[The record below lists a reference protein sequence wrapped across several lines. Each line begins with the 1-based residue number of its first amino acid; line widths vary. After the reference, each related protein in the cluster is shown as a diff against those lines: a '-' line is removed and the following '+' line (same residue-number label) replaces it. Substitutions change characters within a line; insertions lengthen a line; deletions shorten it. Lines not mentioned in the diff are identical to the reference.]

1 MTEAT
6 MLTIPEPL
14 ATCDVRLD
22 ENTVT
27 TVRRHGNPSGPRL
40 VLTHGNG
47 LAADLYYPFWSLLA
61 DDFDLMIYD
70 LRNHGW
76 NEVGVQRDHNIPTLI
91 FDHDIILD
99 AIVREY
105 GEKTTIG
112 VFHSLSTLVALLSFN
127 DAYSALILFDP
138 PLCKPAA
145 SELEFIEAAERTA
158 AMTRRRTERFTSRQQ
173 YAEVLAIVPG
183 FARVVP
189 GVRDLMARSTLRE
202 STDGKGYELRCPR
215 DYEAQIAE
223 YGRSFSP
230 LLDLSTLIC
239 PTKVIGADPTLPYA
253 YLPTFD
259 LSHAS
264 AVDYDFVPQASH
276 FLQLEQPAQCAAMV
290 REYVTNLDVPTV
302 AHGDPKGEV
311 RAHRP
316 AYRSRTTS
324 QWLGRWNG

>member
-1 MTEAT
+1 MTEAA
-6 MLTIPEPL
+6 MWTIPEPL

-22 ENTVT
+22 ESTVT

-61 DDFDLMIYD
+61 DDFDLMVYD

-76 NEVGVQRDHNIPTLI
+76 NAVGVQRDHNIPTLI
-91 FDHDIILD
+91 LDHDIILD

-105 GEKTTIG
+105 GEKTTVG
-112 VFHSLSTLVALLSFN
+112 VLHSLSTLVALLSFN
-127 DAYSALILFDP
+127 DAYSALVLFDP

-158 AMTRRRTERFTSRQQ
+158 AMTRRRTERFTSQEQ
-173 YAEVLAIVPG
+173 YAEVLSIVPG

-189 GVRDLMARSTLRE
+189 GVCDLMARSTLRKTAE
-202 STDGKGYELRCPR
+202 GDGYELRCPR

-223 YGRSFSP
+223 YVRSFSP

-276 FLQLEQPAQCAAMV
+276 FLQLEQPVRCAEMV
-290 REYVTNLDVPTV
+290 REYLTGLDLPE
-302 AHGDPKGEV
+302 AARGDPEDGTGA
-311 RAHRP
+311 RRP
-316 AYRSRTTS
+316 GFRSRSTS
-324 QWLGRWNG
+324 QWLRRWNG

>member
-6 MLTIPEPL
+6 MWTIPEPL
-14 ATCDVRLD
+14 ATFDVRID
-22 ENTVT
+22 ASTVT
-27 TVRRHGNPSGPRL
+27 TVRRYGNPSGPRL

-61 DDFDLMIYD
+61 DDFDLMVYD

-76 NEVGVQRDHNIPTLI
+76 NEVGSQRDHNIPTLI

-105 GEKTTIG
+105 GEKTTVG

-127 DAYSALILFDP
+127 DAYSALVLFDP
-138 PLCKPAA
+138 PLCKPAS

-158 AMTRRRTERFTSRQQ
+158 AMTRRRTERFKSEEQ

-202 STDGKGYELRCPR
+202 SADGNGYELRCPR

-223 YGRSFSP
+223 YVRSFSP
-230 LLDLSTLIC
+230 LLDLSILIC

-290 REYVTNLDVPTV
+290 REYLTGLGFRKA
-302 AHGDPKGEV
+302 AHGDPEDET
-311 RAHRP
+311 RARGP
-316 AYRSRTTS
+316 AYRSRDTS
-324 QWLGRWNG
+324 QWLRRWNG

>member
-1 MTEAT
+1 MW
-6 MLTIPEPL
+6 TIPEPL
-14 ATCDVRLD
+14 ATFDVRTD
-22 ENTVT
+22 ETTVT
-27 TVRRHGNPSGPRL
+27 TVRRHGNPAGPRL
-40 VLTHGNG
+40 ILTHGNG
-47 LAADLYYPFWSLLA
+47 LAADLYYPFWSLLT
-61 DDFDLMIYD
+61 DDFDLMLYD

-91 FDHDIILD
+91 LDHDIILD
-99 AIVREY
+99 AIIREY
-105 GEKTTIG
+105 GEKTTVG

-127 DAYSALILFDP
+127 DAYSALVLFDP

-158 AMTRRRTERFTSRQQ
+158 ALTRRRTERFKSEEQ

-189 GVRDLMARSTLRE
+189 GVRDLMARSTLRR
-202 STDGKGYELRCPR
+202 SADGNGYELRCPR

-223 YGRSFSP
+223 YVRSFSP
-230 LLDLSTLIC
+230 LLDLSILIC

-259 LSHAS
+259 LTHAS

-290 REYVTNLDVPTV
+290 REYLTGLGIRKAAP
-302 AHGDPKGEV
+302 GDPEGEI
-311 RAHRP
+311 RARDS
-316 AYRSRTTS
+316 AYRSRDTS
-324 QWLGRWNG
+324 QWLRRWNG

>member
-1 MTEAT
+1 MW
-6 MLTIPEPL
+6 TIPEPL

-22 ENTVT
+22 ESTVT

-40 VLTHGNG
+40 VLAHGNG
-47 LAADLYYPFWSLLA
+47 LAVDLYYPFWSLLA
-61 DDFDLMIYD
+61 NDFDLMVYD

-76 NEVGVQRDHNIPTLI
+76 NEVGAQRDHNIPTLI
-91 FDHDIILD
+91 FDHDLILD

-105 GEKTTIG
+105 GEKTTVG

-145 SELEFIEAAERTA
+145 SEQEFIEAAEQTA
-158 AMTRRRTERFTSRQQ
+158 AMTRRRTERFTSEQQ

-202 STDGKGYELRCPR
+202 SADKMGYELRCPR
-215 DYEAQIAE
+215 EYEAQIAE
-223 YGRSFSP
+223 YVRSFSP

-276 FLQLEQPAQCAAMV
+276 FLQLEQPVRCAAMV
-290 REYVTNLDVPTV
+290 REYLTNLDIPLV
-302 AHGDPKGEV
+302 AHGDSEDGTQAS
-311 RAHRP
+311 RFTN
-316 AYRSRTTS
+316 RSRS
-324 QWLGRWNG
+324 ANQWLRRWNG

>member
-1 MTEAT
+1 MTEA
-6 MLTIPEPL
+6 MMWMIPEPL
-14 ATCDVRLD
+14 ATFDVRLD
-22 ENTVT
+22 DSTVT

-47 LAADLYYPFWSLLA
+47 LAVDLYYPFWSLLA
-61 DDFDLMIYD
+61 EDFDLMVYD

-91 FDHDIILD
+91 FDHDILLD
-99 AIVREY
+99 AIVREF
-105 GEKTTIG
+105 GEKTTVG

-127 DAYSALILFDP
+127 NAYSALILFDP

-158 AMTRRRTERFTSRQQ
+158 AMTRRRTERFKSEEQ

-183 FARVVP
+183 FANVVP
-189 GVRDLMARSTLRE
+189 GVRDLMARTTLRE
-202 STDGKGYELRCPR
+202 SADGYELRCPR
-215 DYEAQIAE
+215 EYEAQIAE
-223 YGRSFSP
+223 YVRSFSP
-230 LLDLSTLIC
+230 LLDLSTLTC

-276 FLQLEQPAQCAAMV
+276 FLQLEQPAHCASMA
-290 REYVTNLDVPTV
+290 REYL
-302 AHGDPKGEV
+302 A
-311 RAHRP
+311 
-316 AYRSRTTS
+316 SRDI
-324 QWLGRWNG
+324 R